1 MCRVLRVHH
10 ARLWWSVSRQKHRN
24 VVERVFNAASKSGI
38 THALPQGTHHPFFVS
53 LTMHPGDMPQ
63 ASRRKAAYCRRFA
76 GKKHQA
82 LLLNPWPVLLI
93 ESYGDKCLAYLL
105 RLIRR
110 QRGFCRH
117 PLKRFHLVELS
128 HGCSPM
134 LRSVTR
140 CHSVVHAVPSSPR
153 IPYHLVYKDQDRA
166 AYAERQRVVAVSAG
180 AARRQFITRAHRP
193 SRLVLRFHTVR
204 PSAGLFPPSPRWSSS
219 CSLSR
224 QGAQP
229 LLAAPLSPPV

>member
-1 MCRVLRVHH
+1 MTGPFSPSVTRPALDRAHLILQAVQHCPKAGLTRSSGWQKRGSLLCRVLRVHH

-24 VVERVFNAASKSGI
+24 VVERVFNSASNSGI

-82 LLLNPWPVLLI
+82 LLLNPLPVLLI

-105 RLIRR
+105 RIIRR
-110 QRGFCRH
+110 QRSFCRH

-128 HGCSPM
+128 HG
-134 LRSVTR
+134 
-140 CHSVVHAVPSSPR
+140 
-153 IPYHLVYKDQDRA
+153 
-166 AYAERQRVVAVSAG
+166 
-180 AARRQFITRAHRP
+180 
-193 SRLVLRFHTVR
+193 
-204 PSAGLFPPSPRWSSS
+204 
-219 CSLSR
+219 
-224 QGAQP
+224 
-229 LLAAPLSPPV
+229 